1 MAAQTIPTIHPADMK
16 SIELAYR
23 MGWPLVFDAEGIPTC
38 ALCDR
43 EVGDCDHT
51 EITCDLCN
59 KIISED
65 EAEQWVAKGTEVKR
79 RGRRPGTTKRANPS
93 GNGRRRKRSAA
104 TTTTTKRGA
113 KVAARRKRAAKG

>member
-65 EAEQWVAKGTEVKR
+65 EAED
-79 RGRRPGTTKRANPS
+79 
-93 GNGRRRKRSAA
+93 NGGLCWSCYVIDEEEFDA
-104 TTTTTKRGA
+104 
-113 KVAARRKRAAKG
+113 

>member
-1 MAAQTIPTIHPADMK
+1 MARQVIERLVSDISGKEIPEGK
-16 SIELAYR
+16 
-23 MGWPLVFDAEGIPTC
+23 GWLMLLTPP
-38 ALCDR
+38 DR
-43 EVGDCDHT
+43 RRNPVRLD
-51 EITCDLCN
+51 
-59 KIISED
+59 ISED